1 MTMSQ
6 EFQIGINLI
15 KRFREILEQI
25 AQSSSPEE
33 ARPLIESIKYP
44 ISGAM
49 AQIKTGQG
57 PLKEELL
64 SSLAVV
70 VSNFRELED
79 FSALKTAIPEVINLV
94 EQAEKL
100 SQESAQKEG

>member
-15 KRFREILEQI
+15 KRFREVLEQI
-25 AQSSSPEE
+25 AKASSPEE
-33 ARPLIESIKYP
+33 ARPLIESIKHP
-44 ISGAM
+44 IFGAM
-49 AQIKTGQG
+49 AQMKAGQG

-79 FSALKTAIPEVINLV
+79 FSALKAAIPEVINLV

-100 SQESAQKEG
+100 AQEGAQKEG